1 MPKIE
6 QKLFCKYL
14 TWHWVG
20 CLWGCQRSY
29 SDLLIIVKS
38 HTGNRTKDPP
48 IGETRGGREQ
58 REVKGQYP
66 TLKWSQPWVGMSSWP
81 RQKDV
86 CETSQLVGMN
96 GSEVGH
102 NRTFVKSAMT
112 EGRLWSQPIRMDG
125 SEVGHDRGTFVK
137 PAQLEWMEGVKPAM
151 SEWIEET
158 ERGRGGHPEVKDEA
172 RTYDLTRSRKQKKQT
187 ENRC

>member
-1 MPKIE
+1 
-6 QKLFCKYL
+6 
-14 TWHWVG
+14 
-20 CLWGCQRSY
+20 
-29 SDLLIIVKS
+29 
-38 HTGNRTKDPP
+38 
-48 IGETRGGREQ
+48 
-58 REVKGQYP
+58 
-66 TLKWSQPWVGMSSWP
+66 
-81 RQKDV
+81 
-86 CETSQLVGMN
+86 
-96 GSEVGH
+96 
-102 NRTFVKSAMT
+102 
-112 EGRLWSQPIRMDG
+112 MDG